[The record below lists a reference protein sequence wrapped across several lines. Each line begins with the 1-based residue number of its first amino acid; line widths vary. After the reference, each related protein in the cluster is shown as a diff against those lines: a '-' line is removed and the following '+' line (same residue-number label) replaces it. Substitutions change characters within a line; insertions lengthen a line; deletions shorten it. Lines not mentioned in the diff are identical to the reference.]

1 MVAKADPGRCTET
14 TQCKL
19 RRKIALTPFNIPEE
33 HCGVKD
39 SEVAD
44 IATFAKSPLGRDVVI
59 FSFCPWCGAKWYPTG
74 AIHEMVRPAPD
85 EESGEEWK
93 RQGGKL

>member
-1 MVAKADPGRCTET
+1 MSGPTKCTATEE
-14 TQCKL
+14 CVM

-33 HCGVKD
+33 FCGVKD

-44 IATFAKSPLGRDVVI
+44 IATFTTSPLGRPMVI
-59 FSFCPWCGAKWYPTG
+59 FNFCPWCGAKWHPMGKT
-74 AIHEMVRPAPD
+74 HEMVRPPAPD

-93 RQGGKL
+93 KGGGKL